1 MAIMCF
7 LAIIILTFLL
17 GVADCAGTEGTG
29 VLDTDTDCPSLCN
42 CEDNGMLLRVDCV
55 DLGFAELPSKLSVF
69 TSYLDLSMNNLT
81 LLPNRALSNLH
92 FLQEL
97 RLAGNDLTDIPEGAF
112 SGLFNLK
119 VLMLQNNHLKQVP
132 SKALENLRNLQSL
145 RLDANH
151 IASVPESS
159 FRGLASLRHLW
170 LDDNALTEVPV
181 HALAILP
188 TLQAVTLALNS
199 ITHIPDHAFAN
210 LTSLV
215 VLHLHNNQIQSLGE
229 RCFDGLLSLETLDL
243 NYNDLAMFPMAIR
256 ALPNLKEL
264 SFHSNN
270 IRSVPEHAFVGNP
283 SLVTIY
289 FYNNPIQF
297 VGKSTFQH
305 LPALRM
311 LSLNGATE
319 ITEFPDLTGTNSL
332 ETLAVTGTHI
342 SSLPGNLCDQ
352 LPNLIQLDLSHNLIQ
367 HLPSFRGC
375 RKIQKI
381 DLHQNHIHEVPADT
395 FLELT
400 GLRTLDLSSNLLSS
414 VPMEGFQDL
423 THLRLAGNTALR
435 HTLPAQ
441 RLPKLRVV
449 EMPYAFQ
456 CCAFVAGPGENS
468 KYPYIWKTRNI
479 KDDREN
485 FLVESEADTR
495 PQHSVHCSP
504 APGPFQSCQSLFGS
518 WLVRVGVWII
528 GILSFVSN
536 SLVLVSIV
544 LSSKSPTCP
553 TQHLLGVLTW
563 VHLLNGVSSAA
574 LAVLDTIS
582 FDHFADY
589 GAWWEGGPGCWIFD
603 FLSVF
608 SSEAS
613 VFLLMAVVL
622 ERGCSVRGSQW
633 SETEARRIPL
643 GWGCAQGISALCCF
657 LAGAIAALPP
667 LTMGKYG
674 VSPLCMASPY
684 GHASRLG
691 CSYATALVLLNSL
704 CYLLMTAT
712 YTRLYCHMD
721 RDTPEKEGVTVQD
734 YSVTKLMASLLF
746 TNCLLSFPVALPSF
760 SSLLQLSVLSSPK
773 VAKAILLLVA
783 PLPSCLDPLL
793 YMLLCPHF
801 REDLSRLL
809 YWTTYRLKKGQRRT
823 SLFSVNSE
831 DTEKQ
836 SCDSMQALVSLKL

>member
-1 MAIMCF
+1 MVIMCF
-7 LAIIILTFLL
+7 LATVMLTFLL
-17 GVADCAGTEGTG
+17 GVADCAGTERTG

-42 CEDNGMLLRVDCV
+42 CEDDGMLLRVDCV
-55 DLGFAELPSKLSVF
+55 DLGLAELPSKLSVF

-145 RLDANH
+145 RLDANQ

-159 FRGLASLRHLW
+159 FRDLASLRHLW
-170 LDDNALTEVPV
+170 LDDNTLTEVPV

-215 VLHLHNNQIQSLGE
+215 VLHLHNNQIQSLGD
-229 RCFDGLLSLETLDL
+229 RCFDGLLSLETLETH
-243 NYNDLAMFPMAIR
+243 YTPV
-256 ALPNLKEL
+256 LPLIEQITFSVILNLKYL
-264 SFHSNN
+264 LPRSFHSNN
-270 IRSVPEHAFVGNP
+270 IRSVPEQAFVGNP

-297 VGKSTFQH
+297 VGKSAFQH
-305 LPALRM
+305 LPALQT
-311 LSLNGATE
+311 LSLNGATD

-332 ETLAVTGTHI
+332 ETLHV
-342 SSLPGNLCDQ
+342 SSLYLCF
-352 LPNLIQLDLSHNLIQ
+352 LIHSLS
-367 HLPSFRGC
+367 
-375 RKIQKI
+375 
-381 DLHQNHIHEVPADT
+381 
-395 FLELT
+395 
-400 GLRTLDLSSNLLSS
+400 DLSSNLLSS

-435 HTLPAQ
+435 HTLPVQ
-441 RLPKLRVV
+441 KLPKLRVV

-456 CCAFVAGPGENS
+456 CCAFVPGENS
-468 KYPYIWKTRNI
+468 KSPYIWKTENI
-479 KDDREN
+479 SKDLVTGKEIHIIDARDQNN
-485 FLVESEADTR
+485 FLVESEADAR

-504 APGPFQSCQSLFGS
+504 AKGLFQSCQSLFGS
-518 WLVRVGVWII
+518 WLVRVAVWII
-528 GILSFVSN
+528 VILSLVSN
-536 SLVLVSIV
+536 SLVLVSIA
-544 LSSKSPTCP
+544 LSSKSPTSP
-553 TQHLLGVLTW
+553 TQHLLGVLAW

-574 LAVLDTIS
+574 LAVLDGIS
-582 FDHFADY
+582 FDHYADY

-613 VFLLMAVVL
+613 VFLLTAVVL
-622 ERGCSVRGSQW
+622 DRGCTVCGSQW

-667 LTMGKYG
+667 LTMVEYG
-674 VSPLCMASPY
+674 VSSLCVASPY
-684 GHASRLG
+684 GHSSRLG
-691 CSYATALVLLNSL
+691 YIYATALVLLNSL

-712 YTRLYCHMD
+712 YTRHYCHMN
-721 RDTPEKEGVTVQD
+721 RDTPEKEEVTVQD
-734 YSVTKLMASLLF
+734 YSVTKLMACLLF
-746 TNCLLSFPVALPSF
+746 TNCLLSFPVTLPSF
-760 SSLLQLSVLSSPK
+760 SSLLQLSSPK
-773 VAKAILLLVA
+773 VAKAILLFA
-783 PLPSCLDPLL
+783 GPLPSCLDPLL
-793 YMLLCPHF
+793 YMLLSPHF

-809 YWTTYRLKKGQRRT
+809 YWTTHRLKKGQRRT
-823 SLFSVNSE
+823 SLFSV
-831 DTEKQ
+831 
-836 SCDSMQALVSLKL
+836 QALVSLTL

>member
-1 MAIMCF
+1 MVIMCF
-7 LAIIILTFLL
+7 LATIMLTFLL
-17 GVADCAGTEGTG
+17 GVADCAGTEQTG
-29 VLDTDTDCPSLCN
+29 VFDTDTDCPSLCN
-42 CEDNGMLLRVDCV
+42 CEDDGMLLHVDCV
-55 DLGFAELPSKLSVF
+55 DLGLTELPSKLSVF

-132 SKALENLRNLQSL
+132 SKALENLKNLQSL
-145 RLDANH
+145 RLDANQ

-170 LDDNALTEVPV
+170 LDDNTLTEVPV

-215 VLHLHNNQIQSLGE
+215 VLHLHNNQIQSLGD

-243 NYNDLAMFPMAIR
+243 NYNDLAMFPTAIR

-270 IRSVPEHAFVGNP
+270 IRSVPEQAFVGNP
-283 SLVTIY
+283 SLITIY
-289 FYNNPIQF
+289 FYDNPIQF
-297 VGKSTFQH
+297 VDKSAFQH

-311 LSLNGATE
+311 LSLNGATD

-342 SSLPGNLCDQ
+342 SSLPGTLCDQ

-367 HLPSFRGC
+367 HLPSFSGC

-381 DLHQNHIHEVPADT
+381 
-395 FLELT
+395 
-400 GLRTLDLSSNLLSS
+400 DLSSNLLSS

-435 HTLPAQ
+435 HTLPVQ

-456 CCAFVAGPGENS
+456 CCAFVPGENS
-468 KYPYIWKTRNI
+468 KSPYIWKTENI
-479 KDDREN
+479 KDARDQNN
-485 FLVESEADTR
+485 FLVESEVDAR

-504 APGPFQSCQSLFGS
+504 AQGPFQSCQSLFGS
-518 WLVRVGVWII
+518 WLVRVAVWII
-528 GILSFVSN
+528 VILSLVSN
-536 SLVLVSIV
+536 SLVLVSIA
-544 LSSKSPTCP
+544 LSSKSPTSP
-553 TQHLLGVLTW
+553 TQHLLGVLAW

-574 LAVLDTIS
+574 LAVLDGIS
-582 FDHFADY
+582 FDHYTDY
-589 GAWWEGGPGCWIFD
+589 GEWWEGGPGCWIFD

-613 VFLLMAVVL
+613 VFLLTAVVL
-622 ERGCSVRGSQW
+622 DRGCTVRGSQW
-633 SETEARRIPL
+633 AETEARKIPL

-667 LTMGKYG
+667 LTMGEYE
-674 VSPLCMASPY
+674 VSSLCVASPY
-684 GHASRLG
+684 GHSSRLG
-691 CSYATALVLLNSL
+691 YSYATALVLLNSL
-704 CYLLMTAT
+704 CYLLMIAI
-712 YTRLYCHMD
+712 YTRHYCHMD
-721 RDTPEKEGVTVQD
+721 RDTAEKEGVTVQE
-734 YSVTKLMASLLF
+734 YSVTKLMACLLF
-746 TNCLLSFPVALPSF
+746 TNCLLSFPVTLPSF
-760 SSLLQLSVLSSPK
+760 SSLLQLSSPK
-773 VAKAILLLVA
+773 VAKAILLFVG

-793 YMLLCPHF
+793 YMLLSPHF

-809 YWTTYRLKKGQRRT
+809 YWTTHRLKKGQRRP

-831 DTEKQ
+831 DMEKQ
-836 SCDSMQALVSLKL
+836 SCDAMQALVSLTL